1 MTDTRIIGTGSAV
14 ICIVLHGRGQTQ
26 DDMEQA
32 VTSRLSLPDVRF
44 VLPKSARAAWYD
56 ARAVDP
62 LTDETRA
69 QLAEGLAAIDDVV
82 AAERAAYPGV
92 PLVLTGFSQGAC
104 MAVEHAMTRGP
115 WDGALCL
122 FTGCRVGTDHA
133 VTALPGLPVYASC
146 GDADPWIPFGAF
158 LDMSGDLVRA
168 GARLRS
174 DLFPGRQH
182 EVSDTEIGVL
192 QSMLTNLAAKRP
204 AFEGATP

>member
-1 MTDTRIIGTGSAV
+1 MIASRIIGTGSAV

-26 DDMEQA
+26 GDMEQA

-62 LTDETRA
+62 LTDVTRA
-69 QLAEGLAAIDDVV
+69 QLAEGLAAIDAVI
-82 AAERAAYPGV
+82 AAERAAHPGV
-92 PLVLTGFSQGAC
+92 PLVLAGFSQGAC
-104 MAVEHAMTRGP
+104 MAVEFAMTRRP

-133 VTALPGLPVYASC
+133 VTALSGLPVYASC
-146 GDADPWIPFGAF
+146 GDADPWIPVSAF
-158 LDMSGDLVRA
+158 LDMSGDLIRA

-174 DLFPGRQH
+174 DLFPGRPH
-182 EVSDTEIGVL
+182 EVHGTEIAVLRGVL
-192 QSMLTNLAAKRP
+192 SDLAAGHRP
-204 AFEGATP
+204 FDGAAL